1 MKTMLAVF
9 VCINFAFARQI
20 PLKTNSNI
28 VESLEFQ
35 TALERWHEKIQQ
47 VSVQN
52 DSLEE
57 KEIKRE
63 IRKEFQNFLLGKTG
77 QSVLAKQVQDSVL
90 HNGLSADER
99 KILKNNYIIQE
110 PNDNQT
116 KAIENQSTSTCHDIP
131 FESKG
136 NMIELSIVNNSSQDI
151 ENLEI
156 VLADVPPWL
165 KFTQTKIVLAR
176 LKAKE
181 KQAVP
186 FVFSVDKKAEVNKE
200 KTVRFKILNKNE
212 QISTKEIRLRITPPE
227 RYELFQ
233 NYPNPFNPATIISYQ
248 LPAISNVQIKIFDAI
263 GREIENVLN
272 KDQEMG
278 FHQYKFDAGQLAS
291 GIYFVHFTASPKDG
305 SKLYVKTLKMLLTK

>member
-1 MKTMLAVF
+1 MLAVF

-63 IRKEFQNFLLGKTG
+63 IRKEFQNFLLGKAG

-151 ENLEI
+151 ENL
-156 VLADVPPWL
+156 
-165 KFTQTKIVLAR
+165 
-176 LKAKE
+176 
-181 KQAVP
+181 
-186 FVFSVDKKAEVNKE
+186 
-200 KTVRFKILNKNE
+200 
-212 QISTKEIRLRITPPE
+212 
-227 RYELFQ
+227 
-233 NYPNPFNPATIISYQ
+233 
-248 LPAISNVQIKIFDAI
+248 
-263 GREIENVLN
+263 
-272 KDQEMG
+272 
-278 FHQYKFDAGQLAS
+278 
-291 GIYFVHFTASPKDG
+291 
-305 SKLYVKTLKMLLTK
+305 